1 MFPFEF
7 LFRHRRSGAEVGHVV
22 QLGLGGRRVVR
33 VRHIQTVFPRENQLV
48 GVGRI
53 PEFAGM
59 IGAVPIGVK
68 PERRIGSRAEV
79 VEIRQR
85 YPKSQS
91 LSENDMKTALS
102 FIEKYALEIV
112 KKWID
117 FFVLKKKV
125 KKINIKDKL

>member
-1 MFPFEF
+1 MPTIFEYF
-7 LFRHRRSGAEVGHVV
+7 GFIFKFYSNEHEPIHVHVIKGGAE
-22 QLGLGGRRVVR
+22 
-33 VRHIQTVFPRENQLV
+33 TVFEIIVEN
-48 GVGRI
+48 
-53 PEFAGM
+53 
-59 IGAVPIGVK
+59 
-68 PERRIGSRAEV
+68 AEV